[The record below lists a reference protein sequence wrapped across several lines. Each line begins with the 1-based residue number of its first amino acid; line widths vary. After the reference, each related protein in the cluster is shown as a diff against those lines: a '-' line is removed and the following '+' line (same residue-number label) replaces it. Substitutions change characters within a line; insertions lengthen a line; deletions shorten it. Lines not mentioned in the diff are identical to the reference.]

1 MSEKNRET
9 NLGVS
14 AVKRAQGRNAR
25 LRQKIAIVCV
35 TVAVV
40 LLAAALALT
49 LYVTSI
55 YTYDDVDGTVYLVK
69 KVDGV
74 YVLCE
79 KDGDVCQTVDEGG
92 KTYYV
97 TALGTMVEVDGES
110 GETSTFAVVHTEGT
124 EVQDFDVYVLMY
136 KQLTYDKGKEV
147 LVYDETLGKKTSN
160 VIASIRVTNE
170 NGSFAFVRDED
181 GNFIIEGKENAPIS
195 AEIFAELAGACGYT
209 LASRRLQDPLK
220 LSDGSIDFAEYGLA
234 PEVRTRI
241 ETDESGNE
249 IEVEYEYIPTVYTVT
264 TMTGEIH
271 TVTVGDKTVTNSGY
285 YAKYEGRDTIYVL
298 GAESAFGRDKLAI
311 LNSKVEAFAVAS
323 IVYPMNVNNYFNVS
337 DFVIYDEIDY
347 GKIYL
352 ELAEKFPDGKYTE
365 EEFAD
370 ALAECLKNYRVC
382 DFSFADLEERQ
393 GSIYAYTPYVSHL
406 EYAEGYYLNSNNVD
420 IMLSGFY
427 QTEFGEVVKLVPSDE
442 DLRQYGFRDEF
453 GLMSSEY
460 IVGYN
465 FITTN
470 SEGKKVYVPNHVE
483 ISEKT
488 PDGYYY
494 AYSTMYDMIVSVK
507 EASFAFLDWNDTH
520 WYDENY
526 IQLSISDVESILIE
540 SPNFKVNF
548 EIEDSASKY
557 LELIWTG
564 WRDDFEIEK
573 NEIKKKYSI
582 KLDKN
587 GKYVLMSEGEKVSPL
602 YAGDYMLTP
611 TTYTVGTRNEEGYD
625 FYEASEIDLNGDG
638 NNDAV
643 IYRIYYIIRNEKG
656 DGYTLAAATRL
667 TDYNGNPIKGG
678 ESDDL
683 AQVAYESDYFRTNSG
698 YLFFVSQ
705 GSAMGLKLD
714 EKYGEKRGEWGHG
727 KVFVSADGQLI
738 LVNQKNGAWMYIDSV
753 ANGLYL
759 ADSSLSRLAKSAV
772 TIPEKRGSDGKLQ
785 RYAET
790 FYPLTDKSM
799 MYDEENDMI
808 VTYDRLN
815 GVWKKVTYSE
825 CTVGVW
831 GKCEYYVLD
840 GGLTIFVDTESGQ
853 WGKVGVLSNP
863 IYLADIYANGQRL
876 DYEIAKEGYSAS
888 SQRATAFQNFQEL
901 YKYMLSASFEDL
913 AELDESEKEAFR
925 QLDDFTSGDE
935 AACVLK
941 ITIKA
946 SDYKGNV
953 RDVVYRF
960 YRYSE
965 RRAYLTIEMLDEDG
979 NSSSEKAY
987 GNFSVLYSF
996 VQKVIADAQRELNE
1010 EPIYS
1015 NEKY

>member
-14 AVKRAQGRNAR
+14 AIKRAQGRNAR
-25 LRQKIAIVCV
+25 LRQKVAIVCIG
-35 TVAVV
+35 VAVM

-79 KDGDVCQTVDEGG
+79 NDGDVCSTVVEGG

-97 TALGTMVEVDGES
+97 TSLGTMVSVDAES

-147 LVYDETLGKKTSN
+147 LVYDEALGKKTSN
-160 VIASIRVTNE
+160 VIASIEVTNQ
-170 NGSFAFVRDED
+170 NGSFAFVRDEN
-181 GNFIIEGKENAPIS
+181 GNFIIKGKENAPIS

-209 LASRRLQDPLK
+209 LASRRLQNPLK

-234 PEVRTRI
+234 PEVRI
-241 ETDESGNE
+241 DENGN
-249 IEVEYEYIPTVYTVT
+249 EYEYIPTVYTVT
-264 TMTGEIH
+264 TMTGESH
-271 TVTVGDKTVTNSGY
+271 TVTVGDKTVTDSGY

-323 IVYPMNVNNYFNVS
+323 IVYPMDVNNYFNVS
-337 DFVIYDEIDY
+337 DFVIYDNIDY
-347 GKIYL
+347 EKIYTEL
-352 ELAEKFPDGKYTE
+352 ESLGFTGENADG
-365 EEFAD
+365 EEF
-370 ALAECLKNYRVC
+370 LKQYGILFDKYSHKVC
-382 DFSFADLEERQ
+382 DFYFADLEQRQ
-393 GSIYAYTPYVSHL
+393 GTMYAYTPYISNL
-406 EYAEGYYLNSNNVD
+406 AYAEGYYLNSNNVD
-420 IMLSGFY
+420 VMLSGFY
-427 QTEFGEVVKLVPSDE
+427 QTEFGEVVKLSPSGD
-442 DLRQYGFRDEF
+442 DLKEYG
-453 GLMSSEY
+453 LLNAEY
-460 IVGYN
+460 VVGYL
-465 FITTN
+465 FKT
-470 SEGKKVYVPNHVE
+470 SDKDGKTVYVENFVE
-483 ISEKT
+483 ISKKT

-507 EASFAFLDWNDTH
+507 EASFAFLEWDDTH

-526 IQLSISDVESILIE
+526 IQLSISDIESILIE

-548 EIEDSASKY
+548 GIEDSASKY

-564 WRDDFEIEK
+564 WRDDFEIEE
-573 NEIKKKYSI
+573 NGIKKKYEI
-582 KLDKN
+582 VRDKN
-587 GKYVLMSEGEKVSPL
+587 GKYVLKSNGEKVSPL

-638 NNDAV
+638 TNDGV
-643 IYRIYYIIRNEKG
+643 LYRIYYVIRNEKG

-683 AQVAYESDYFRTNSG
+683 AQVAYESDYFKTNNG
-698 YLFFVSQ
+698 YLFFVAQ
-705 GSAMGLKLD
+705 DSAMGSKLD
-714 EKYGEKRGEWGHG
+714 ERYGDKRGEWGHG

-753 ANGLYL
+753 TNGLYL
-759 ADSSLSRLAKSAV
+759 ADATTSRLAKRAI

-799 MYDEENDMI
+799 MYDKDNDMI

-825 CTVGVW
+825 CTIGVW
-831 GKCEYYVLD
+831 GKCEYYVLE
-840 GGLTIFVDTESGQ
+840 GGFTVCVDTESGQ

-863 IYLADIYANGQRL
+863 IYIADIYANGERL

-935 AACVLK
+935 SACVLK

-946 SDYKGNV
+946 SDYKGNE

-979 NSSSEKAY
+979 ISSSEEAY

-996 VQKVIADAQRELNE
+996 VQKVIADAQKELDE
-1010 EPIYS
+1010 KPIYS